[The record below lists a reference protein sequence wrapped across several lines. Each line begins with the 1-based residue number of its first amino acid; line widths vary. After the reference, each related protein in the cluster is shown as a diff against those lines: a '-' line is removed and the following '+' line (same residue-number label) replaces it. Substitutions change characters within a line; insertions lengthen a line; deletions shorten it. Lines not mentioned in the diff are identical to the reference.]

1 MGFRTC
7 RSLIRCGSAKISK
20 RSLLL
25 ISRPR
30 PRPARFISKPA
41 QYCDSINDRVS
52 KILFEELAAD
62 EEGHIDFLETQQTL
76 IAQIGLPLY
85 AQKHIGGLEA
95 IAPEKD

>member
-1 MGFRTC
+1 MRERGRTLVC
-7 RSLIRCGSAKISK
+7 AAALLALAGCSGAPAVADQPSPDARQGLSGRLTVLAASSLNA
-20 RSLLL
+20 
-25 ISRPR
+25 
-30 PRPARFISKPA
+30 A
-41 QYCDSINDRVS
+41 
-52 KILFEELAAD
+52 FEELAAD